1 MVWKC
6 PPLNLFN
13 WNNFWKWN
21 EDMKD
26 TDILISENKYLEQI
40 NMKLTMDHNKMKLFI
55 QELLHPE
62 AFGHAVT
69 PEVRKYASDI
79 LKELMC

>member
-21 EDMKD
+21 DEMKD
-26 TDILISENKYLEQI
+26 TDILISENKYLEQV
-40 NMKLTMDHNKMKLFI
+40 NMKLSMDHNRMKSFL
-55 QELLHPE
+55 EDLKHPE
-62 AFGHAVT
+62 SYGHAVT
-69 PEVRKYASDI
+69 PEVRQLAAKI
-79 LKELMC
+79 LVELQC